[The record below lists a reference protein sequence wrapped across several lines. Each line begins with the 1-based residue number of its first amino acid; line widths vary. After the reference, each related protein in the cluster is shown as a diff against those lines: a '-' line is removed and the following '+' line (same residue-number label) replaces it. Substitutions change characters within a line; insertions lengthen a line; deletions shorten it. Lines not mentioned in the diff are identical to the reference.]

1 VNRLLFGLAA
11 HLAIA
16 FGLFASVW
24 ALLTSIEPV
33 RPAAPL
39 VHVRAR
45 ETGGL
50 IVCQPVVG
58 PKVGDRRFAKGD
70 HLMFAFLASSA
81 LAMAFKGGVGAVA
94 GRALGHAGADAK
106 AIGSRIN
113 WQGWLG
119 LIAAA
124 VLGVMLIVQKGETRH
139 WRKQSGQFETLYHN
153 EQTAFAQTVA
163 NYRTAAEE
171 ARRKDAANKVR
182 VEAEQSAISER
193 TSHDFEIRIAD
204 ARARARRL
212 QPAQGAADPGG
223 GRATALPGVR
233 AAAGGAAEASGE
245 GRLPASDALTATEQA
260 IQLDE
265 LIKWTQR
272 QHAIDVNAEPAH

>member
-1 VNRLLFGLAA
+1 MPPARSASAPRGCAWRCSSSS
-11 HLAIA
+11 IA
-16 FGLFASVW
+16 GSRPNTRAWSASTPGCGCSTR
-24 ALLTSIEPV
+24 AGSRTGSATSIG
-33 RPAAPL
+33 ANA
-39 VHVRAR
+39 
-45 ETGGL
+45 GL
-50 IVCQPVVG
+50 
-58 PKVGDRRFAKGD
+58 
-70 HLMFAFLASSA
+70 
-81 LAMAFKGGVGAVA
+81 AFKGGVGAVA